1 MNTPI
6 VLALVSLVFYGLGAF
21 FNKVAAK
28 NGVYFPLFLMIVN
41 LVYVAMAVVIHAHE
55 RQPLNLTP
63 RTIGIAILVGAFG
76 AIGYACMFYAFQ
88 HGGEGSVVFPIV
100 GLGIL
105 VSVSLSFIV
114 FREPITP
121 PRLLGL
127 AMAAGSIVILSR

>member
-6 VLALVSLVFYGLGAF
+6 MLALIALVFHGLGAF
-21 FNKVAAK
+21 FNKVAAED
-28 NGVYFPLFLMIVN
+28 GVYFPLFLMIVN
-41 LVYVAMAVVIHAHE
+41 LVYVVMAVVIHAQQRH
-55 RQPLNLTP
+55 PLNLTP

-88 HGGEGSVVFPIV
+88 NGGEGSVVFPIV
-100 GLGIL
+100 SLGVL
-105 VSVSLSFIV
+105 VSVGLSFIV
-114 FREPITP
+114 LREPITA